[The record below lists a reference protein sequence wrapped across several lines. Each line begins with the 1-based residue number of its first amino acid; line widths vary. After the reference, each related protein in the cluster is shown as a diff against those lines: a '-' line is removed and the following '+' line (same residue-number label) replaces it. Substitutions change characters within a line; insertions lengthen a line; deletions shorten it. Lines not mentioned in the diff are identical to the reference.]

1 MSVTSMDL
9 HNNIGREIIKAMI
22 LLDVY
27 KMSGTAHTCFPN
39 NLIYVHS
46 ISELVYIRVPVL
58 QMEFRGVKFFA

>member
-1 MSVTSMDL
+1 MIKVT
-9 HNNIGREIIKAMI
+9 I

-39 NLIYVHS
+39 NLVYVHS
-46 ISELVYIRVPVL
+46 IYESVSISVPVL